1 MTASV
6 DIEAHGIRAP
16 AADPCSDKQLAS
28 RPRSD
33 AAGAS
38 ASAMVPQC
46 TSRLRSSAEG
56 NREKMLAAA
65 FSWTTL
71 RRLARRLW
79 LRTPLGRTQAEHQR
93 VLARLK
99 SHCSQ
104 DVRPRPQC
112 TRQST
117 QIGVSDTGS
126 QTYVPPSA
134 WRSAERR
141 PGSA

>member
-33 AAGAS
+33 AGAS
-38 ASAMVPQC
+38 ASAMVPQH
-46 TSRLRSSAEG
+46 TSRLRSSAEE

-65 FSWTTL
+65 FSWTML
-71 RRLARRLW
+71 RRLARRLS

-99 SHCSQ
+99 PTAAKTSGRGHNARDSQ
-104 DVRPRPQC
+104 L
-112 TRQST
+112 
-117 QIGVSDTGS
+117 
-126 QTYVPPSA
+126 
-134 WRSAERR
+134 RSA
-141 PGSA
+141 SAIRVHRHT

>member
-33 AAGAS
+33 AGAS
-38 ASAMVPQC
+38 ASAMVPQH
-46 TSRLRSSAEG
+46 TSRLRSSAEE
-56 NREKMLAAA
+56 NRENMLAAA
-65 FSWTTL
+65 FSWTML

-79 LRTPLGRTQAEHQR
+79 LRTPLGRAQAEHQR

-126 QTYVPPSA
+126 QTYVTPSA